1 MLTLFYAGALTLI
14 ALFLAFKT
22 GQKRLASETMLGTGD
37 SFELLQATRAHGNLV
52 ENAVFFLLLTGLLEV
67 SGAVSNLTIGIL
79 GDLFILARI
88 SHAYGILQPE
98 SVSIFRTIGA
108 GTSML
113 VLFLDLGCSLTIGA
127 SKFLRLSILWLSEIV
142 LLRPQVRRHRQHRK
156 KESDCLVWLKD
167 PRQVY

>member
-22 GQKRLASETMLGTGD
+22 GQRRISSETMLGTGD

-52 ENAVFFLLLTGLLEV
+52 ENAVFFLLLIGLLEV

-79 GDLFILARI
+79 GDLFVLARI

-108 GTSML
+108 GASML
-113 VLFLDLGCSLTIGA
+113 VLL
-127 SKFLRLSILWLSEIV
+127 ILAALAIWISGSWL
-142 LLRPQVRRHRQHRK
+142 LANN
-156 KESDCLVWLKD
+156 WGF
-167 PRQVY
+167 

>member
-22 GQKRLASETMLGTGD
+22 GQRRISSETMLGTGD

-52 ENAVFFLLLTGLLEV
+52 ENAVFFLLLIGLLEV

-79 GDLFILARI
+79 GDLFVLARS

-108 GTSML
+108 GASML
-113 VLFLDLGCSLTIGA
+113 VLL
-127 SKFLRLSILWLSEIV
+127 ILAALAIWISGSWL
-142 LLRPQVRRHRQHRK
+142 LAYN
-156 KESDCLVWLKD
+156 WGF
-167 PRQVY
+167 

>member
-52 ENAVFFLLLTGLLEV
+52 ENAVFFFLLTGLLEV

-113 VLFLDLGCSLTIGA
+113 VLL
-127 SKFLRLSILWLSEIV
+127 ILAALAIWISGSWL
-142 LLRPQVRRHRQHRK
+142 LANN
-156 KESDCLVWLKD
+156 WGF
-167 PRQVY
+167 

>member
-37 SFELLQATRAHGNLV
+37 SFELLQATRAHGN
-52 ENAVFFLLLTGLLEV
+52 LEV

-113 VLFLDLGCSLTIGA
+113 VLL
-127 SKFLRLSILWLSEIV
+127 ILAALAIWISGSWL
-142 LLRPQVRRHRQHRK
+142 
-156 KESDCLVWLKD
+156 LVNNWGF
-167 PRQVY
+167 

>member
-98 SVSIFRTIGA
+98 SVSIFRPIGA
-108 GTSML
+108 GASML
-113 VLFLDLGCSLTIGA
+113 VLI
-127 SKFLRLSILWLSEIV
+127 ILAALAIWISGSWL
-142 LLRPQVRRHRQHRK
+142 LANN
-156 KESDCLVWLKD
+156 WGF
-167 PRQVY
+167 

>member
-67 SGAVSNLTIGIL
+67 SGEVSNLTIGIL

-108 GTSML
+108 GISML
-113 VLFLDLGCSLTIGA
+113 VLL
-127 SKFLRLSILWLSEIV
+127 ILAALAIWISGSWL
-142 LLRPQVRRHRQHRK
+142 
-156 KESDCLVWLKD
+156 LVNNWGF
-167 PRQVY
+167 

>member
-79 GDLFILARI
+79 GDLLILARI

-113 VLFLDLGCSLTIGA
+113 VLL
-127 SKFLRLSILWLSEIV
+127 ILAALAIWISGSWL
-142 LLRPQVRRHRQHRK
+142 
-156 KESDCLVWLKD
+156 LVNNWGF
-167 PRQVY
+167 

>member
-37 SFELLQATRAHGNLV
+37 SFELLQVTRAHGNLV

-113 VLFLDLGCSLTIGA
+113 VLL
-127 SKFLRLSILWLSEIV
+127 ILAALAIWISGSWL
-142 LLRPQVRRHRQHRK
+142 
-156 KESDCLVWLKD
+156 LVNNWGF
-167 PRQVY
+167 

>member
-67 SGAVSNLTIGIL
+67 SGEVSNLTIGIL

-113 VLFLDLGCSLTIGA
+113 VLL
-127 SKFLRLSILWLSEIV
+127 ILAAFAIWISGSWL
-142 LLRPQVRRHRQHRK
+142 
-156 KESDCLVWLKD
+156 LVNNWGF
-167 PRQVY
+167 